1 MKQKEV
7 NIVNGSLFKN
17 ILIFSIPLMLSNL
30 LQVLFNMSDIAVVG
44 KFGSNTSLGSVG
56 STVTLVTLFTGFLI
70 GLGSGVN
77 VLVAKYIGSQNK
89 EGTKKTLGT
98 SLIVCL
104 ILGTILALLGFIFA
118 NGFLKLLKTKDDLI
132 DGATLYLRIY
142 FWGMPAVA
150 LYNYGSSSFSA
161 MGNTKKPLI
170 FLFISGILNV
180 LLNLFFVIVCKM
192 DVAGVALASIISQY
206 LSAFLVVFSLFKIK
220 SDNKLEISY
229 IKIDKSKAME
239 LLKLGLPAGFQN
251 SIFAIANLFIQ
262 SGVNSFDTIMVSGNS
277 AAANADSIVY
287 DVMAAVYIAC
297 ATFISQNY
305 AANKKERIIPSYLI
319 SMLYSFLFGLVLG
332 LSILLLGEQFLG
344 LFTTSQEVIDAG
356 MKRLQILCYSYA
368 FSALMDNTIAAS
380 RGLGKTV
387 VPTIIVISGSCIFRI
402 IWVYTIFAYFKTIPA
417 LYLIYIVSWTI
428 TGVAELIYFI
438 YTYKKKVKL
447 NTIK

>member
-1 MKQKEV
+1 MKRKG
-7 NIVNGSLFKN
+7 IDIINGSLFKN
-17 ILIFSIPLMLSNL
+17 IFLFSIPLMLSNL

-77 VLVAKYIGSQNK
+77 VLVAKYIGSANK
-89 EGTKKTLGT
+89 EGVKKTLGT

-104 ILGTILALLGFIFA
+104 ILGIILALLGFIFA
-118 NGFLKLLKTKDDLI
+118 YPFLKLLKTKDDLI
-132 DGATLYLRIY
+132 GGATLYLKIY

-161 MGNTKKPLI
+161 MGNTKKPLV
-170 FLFISGILNV
+170 FLFIAGILNI
-180 LLNLFFVIVCKM
+180 LLNLFFVIVCQM

-206 LSAFLVVFSLFKIK
+206 LSAFLVVFSLFKVK
-220 SDNKLEISY
+220 NDNKLETNY
-229 IKIDKSKAME
+229 LKIDKNKMLE

-262 SGVNSFDTIMVSGNS
+262 AGVNSFDSIMVSGNS

-287 DVMAAVYIAC
+287 DVMAAFYIAC

-319 SMLYSFLFGLVLG
+319 SMLYAFIFGA
-332 LSILLLGEQFLG
+332 FLG
-344 LFTTSQEVIDAG
+344 LTILLFGRQFLSLFTESEIIIDAG
-356 MKRLQILCYSYA
+356 MKRLKILCYSYA

-380 RGLGKTV
+380 RGLGKTII
-387 VPTIIVISGSCIFRI
+387 PTIIVISGSCIFRI
-402 IWVYTIFAYFKTIPA
+402 IWVYTIFEYFKTIPS

-428 TGVAELIYFI
+428 TGIAELIYFM
-438 YTYKKKVKL
+438 YVYKKKVKL
-447 NTIK
+447 SMIS